1 MAAPWVGV
9 RVRVGDRRVRVRRPE
24 GASPGGSEPRRL
36 HEDPSRGL
44 RRRYR
49 SSGGRNSLPSVQRS
63 GKMSPEF
70 CRAGA
75 DAILPSSCRS
85 SPDGKSPPPKVDG
98 RRPDS
103 SQEHLD
109 ASAWVGECLTLNIP
123 EFNNFRGR
131 SRSEGSVLSLRDI
144 LETGELSE
152 ECSLTGK
159 CVAGI
164 LRRAAIRED
173 LLPKGLAAA
182 LANASRLT

>member
-1 MAAPWVGV
+1 MMEKSTCSSAEHPAP
-9 RVRVGDRRVRVRRPE
+9 
-24 GASPGGSEPRRL
+24 ASPSPDSEEVSKTR
-36 HEDPSRGL
+36 EVTL
-44 RRRYR
+44 RW
-49 SSGGRNSLPSVQRS
+49 SLQGWLFAHTPVGWY
-63 GKMSPEF
+63 GKMSPEY
-70 CRAGA
+70 CRARK
-75 DAILPSSCRS
+75 DAILPLFSHCFQGGKFPLRSESGKTQVSSRQL
-85 SPDGKSPPPKVDG
+85 P
-98 RRPDS
+98 
-103 SQEHLD
+103 EL
-109 ASAWVGECLTLNIP
+109 SAWVGECLTLNIP